1 MYTLELEYV
10 RERILGPD
18 AAPEKLMDS
27 DVLHTVLD
35 RMGLEVERGQG
46 RVVGASCRICGP
58 VIGTQVSRSTAR
70 RAECDPE
77 KHREFYD
84 ALEKSR

>member
-1 MYTLELEYV
+1 V

-18 AAPEKLMDS
+18 AEPDKLMDS

-35 RMGLEVERGQG
+35 RMGLEVERSRG
-46 RVVGASCRICGP
+46 RVVGASCQICGP
-58 VIGTQVSRSTAR
+58 VIGMQVSRSTSRQAK
-70 RAECDPE
+70 CDPE

-84 ALEKSR
+84 ALEKKS